1 MPNQADIEAR
11 LNAACNMADQARTLT
26 QPAFVRGIRADNKN
40 KTGVFDPV
48 TKADK
53 GAEKLLRSLIETSFP
68 GDSIVGEEYPDTYG
82 DNDWSWCLDPIDG
95 TRAFVAGVPVWS
107 TLIAVSFRGEPVI
120 GIIDHPALGER
131 YIGVL
136 SQTGDK
142 AWCETAAGSA
152 ALKTQ
157 ACNRLNDAVLSC
169 TEPMAMLS
177 RGQLA
182 AYEMIRRTAR
192 FTRLGLD
199 AYGYALT
206 AAGRIDLVIEA
217 GLAPYDIRA
226 HIPIIKAA
234 GGAVTTWQ
242 AGNAKDGGAIVC
254 AGDPSLLEHV
264 YPYLQR
270 AMES

>member
-1 MPNQADIEAR
+1 MPNLPSKSDIDAR
-11 LNAACNMADQARTLT
+11 LNAARNMADQVRTLT
-26 QPAFVRGIRADNKN
+26 GPAFVRGLSADNKN
-40 KTGVFDPV
+40 QTGVFDPV

-53 GAEKLLRSLIETSFP
+53 DAERLLRELIETSFP
-68 GDSIVGEEYPDTYG
+68 GDSIVGEEYPDKYG

-107 TLIAVSFRGEPVI
+107 TLIAISFRGEPVI
-120 GIIDHPALGER
+120 GIIDHTALGER
-131 YIGVL
+131 YLGAP
-136 SQTGDK
+136 DK
-142 AWCETAAGSA
+142 AWREDASGSTT
-152 ALKTQ
+152 LKTQ
-157 ACNRLNDAVLSC
+157 VCAKLNDAVLSC

-217 GLAPYDIRA
+217 GLAPYDIQS
-226 HIPIIKAA
+226 HIPIIKGA
-234 GGAVTTWQ
+234 GGSVTTWHG
-242 AGNAKDGGAIVC
+242 GNAKDGGAIVC
-254 AGDPSLLEHV
+254 AGDPRLLEQV

-270 AMES
+270 AMDD

>member
-1 MPNQADIEAR
+1 MPNQADIDAR
-11 LNAACNMADQARTLT
+11 LNAACNMADQARALT
-26 QPAFVRGIRADNKN
+26 QPAFVRGLRAANKN

-53 GAEKLLRSLIETSFP
+53 DAEKLLRKLIEASFP
-68 GDSIVGEEYPDTYG
+68 GDSIVGEEYPDKFG

-95 TRAFVAGVPVWS
+95 TRAFVAGVPVWG

-120 GIIDHPALGER
+120 GIIDHPALAER

-136 SQTGDK
+136 SRKGDT
-142 AWCETAAGSA
+142 AWREDASGTTV
-152 ALKTQ
+152 LKTQ
-157 ACNRLNDAVLSC
+157 VCAKLNDAVLSC

-217 GLAPYDIRA
+217 GLAPYDIRS

-242 AGNAKDGGAIVC
+242 GGNAKNGGAIVC
-254 AGDPSLLEHV
+254 AGDPRLLDQV

-270 AMES
+270 VMDD